1 MIKLPMFATNSV
13 NRTNSATKRMFDNV
27 CILRVF
33 WLNDK
38 AKIIPKY

>member
-1 MIKLPMFATNSV
+1 MFATNSV

-33 WLNDK
+33 WLNDT